1 MARPD
6 TRVPVTLLTGFLG
19 SGKTTL
25 LRALLAEPGME
36 GTAVLINEFGEIG
49 LDHLLV
55 RSVHGDAIV
64 LQNGC
69 ICCTLQADLQQGLR
83 DVIDGRADGSFP
95 NFERIVIETTGL
107 ADPSP
112 IIQTL
117 ILDQM
122 LKHQVRLAN
131 TIVTVDAVNGAAQLH
146 THIESVR
153 QVAVADR
160 LVVTKSD
167 IASEASRAALRRE
180 IERLNPTA
188 RLYDSQAKD
197 FTARALVI
205 EGLADPDSKLAEVQR
220 WLRYADG
227 QSEKGDSGHGHDHD
241 HDHEDHEHAAH
252 AGAGHHSA
260 NIRSFSLRITEPIDW
275 TAFGVWLTALLH
287 RHGTQVLRVK
297 GLLNVSDA
305 LGPVVLHGVQHIIHT
320 PMHLDAW
327 PDADTSSRIVFV
339 VQDLDPELIRE
350 SLFTFL
356 AAARGDQRALA
367 VTD

>member
-1 MARPD
+1 MVNLLLQENGSKVVDLGSITMLQGATGRAEVVSSLSHVWTAVDRVGSRPVIRSIVRCCDGWPEANVARPD

-36 GTAVLINEFGEIG
+36 GTAVLINEFGEIE

-188 RLYDSQAKD
+188 RLYNSQAKD

-205 EGLADPDSKLAEVQR
+205 EEIG
-220 WLRYADG
+220 G
-227 QSEKGDSGHGHDHD
+227 SELQTRRGSTV
-241 HDHEDHEHAAH
+241 AALCRRT
-252 AGAGHHSA
+252 
-260 NIRSFSLRITEPIDW
+260 IREGR
-275 TAFGVWLTALLH
+275 FG
-287 RHGTQVLRVK
+287 
-297 GLLNVSDA
+297 
-305 LGPVVLHGVQHIIHT
+305 
-320 PMHLDAW
+320 AW
-327 PDADTSSRIVFV
+327 PRPRPRSR
-339 VQDLDPELIRE
+339 R
-350 SLFTFL
+350 S
-356 AAARGDQRALA
+356 
-367 VTD
+367 